1 MIDPSKEQVIVVPDP
16 PSFSPANLFD
26 LPGFIETRHTRR
38 VADLCSALRQTRT
51 LGLLVGLPGV
61 GKTWAVQYASQQQ
74 HQPELITASPVL
86 YTSVDSE
93 NTSRSLMINLLTC
106 LGPDYRAPM
115 ADMTRMACCWIH
127 RRQVELI
134 VLDEAERLDKT
145 SLEILQE
152 IHDRTRCAFLFVGEP
167 DLNLKFRRYQ
177 SLLNRLGITMEVPL
191 LTFDEMVEFLLQF
204 QSLYLQGKVHRA
216 PPRAE
221 FFIGWDQVPED
232 LTLLKEIYRLTFGNL
247 RRMEMLIQEAERIA
261 ALNGQHFVE
270 LPVLRATAK
279 LLNGR
284 SK

>member
-1 MIDPSKEQVIVVPDP
+1 MTDRSDEQAIVVPDV
-16 PSFSPANLFD
+16 PSLSPANLFD
-26 LPGFIETRHTRR
+26 LPGFVETKHTRR

-61 GKTWAVQYASQQQ
+61 GKTWAVQYAAQQQ
-74 HQPELITASPVL
+74 HQPELITASLVL
-86 YTSVDSE
+86 YTSLDSE
-93 NTSRSLMINLLTC
+93 NTSRSLMINLLSC

-134 VLDEAERLDKT
+134 ILDEAERLDKA
-145 SLEILQE
+145 SLNVLQE

-167 DLNLKFRRYQ
+167 DLNLKFRRYE
-177 SLLNRLGITMEVPL
+177 SLLNRLGITMELPL
-191 LTFDEMVEFLLQF
+191 LTFDEMVQFLLQL
-204 QSLYLQGKVHRA
+204 QSLYLQGKIHQ
-216 PPRAE
+216 PPPQAE
-221 FFIGWDQVPED
+221 FFIGWEQVPED

-270 LPVLRATAK
+270 LPVIRAAAK

-284 SK
+284 FK